1 MNASISIK
9 PNFNVQKTQSNARK
23 ALAKTI
29 DRAKT
34 TLKKRIKRLEN
45 NNLTDAPAYKQYMLN
60 EDVIKFSVKGKTTQ
74 ELQSEYWKLK
84 RLLDLKTGTVKG
96 ANETL
101 KQIANITNIKY
112 KNLKELKSKSK
123 LFFEL
128 ADKLENIYTSMG
140 ETAKAIDYRKI
151 WQDVEEIMKQERKQI
166 NNALKDISELNDEA
180 IEGLSDSLIAEFS
193 KYIENELFEL

>member
-112 KNLKELKSKSK
+112 KNLNELKSKSK

-151 WQDVEEIMKQERKQI
+151 WQDVEEIMKQEKTQI

-180 IEGLSDSLIAEFS
+180 IEGLSDSLIAEFR

>member
-45 NNLTDAPAYKQYMLN
+45 NNLTDSPAYKQYMLN

-84 RLLDLKTGTVKG
+84 RLIDLKTGTVKG

-112 KNLKELKSKSK
+112 KNLNELKSKSK

-128 ADKLENIYTSMG
+128 AEKLENIYTSMG

-166 NNALKDISELNDEA
+166 DNALKDISELNDEA
-180 IEGLSDSLIAEFS
+180 IEGLSDSLISEFT

>member
-9 PNFNVQKTQSNARK
+9 PNFNVRKTQSNARK

-112 KNLKELKSKSK
+112 KNLNELKSKSK

-128 ADKLENIYTSMG
+128 ADKLEDIYTSMG

-151 WQDVEEIMKQERKQI
+151 WQDVEEIMKKERKQI

-180 IEGLSDSLIAEFS
+180 IEGLSDSLIAEFR

>member
-112 KNLKELKSKSK
+112 KNLNELKSKSK

-180 IEGLSDSLIAEFS
+180 IEGLSDSLISEFT

>member
-45 NNLTDAPAYKQYMLN
+45 NNLTDSPAYKQYMLN

-84 RLLDLKTGTVKG
+84 RLIDLKTGTVKG

-112 KNLKELKSKSK
+112 KNLNELKSKSK

-180 IEGLSDSLIAEFS
+180 IEGLSDSLISEFT

>member
-45 NNLTDAPAYKQYMLN
+45 NNLTDSPAYKQYMLN

-84 RLLDLKTGTVKG
+84 RLIDLKTGTVKG

-112 KNLKELKSKSK
+112 KNLNELKSKSK

-151 WQDVEEIMKQERKQI
+151 WQDVEEIMKQERTQI

>member
-34 TLKKRIKRLEN
+34 TLKKRIRRLEN

-112 KNLKELKSKSK
+112 KNLNELKSKSK

-151 WQDVEEIMKQERKQI
+151 WQDVEEIMKQEKTQI

-180 IEGLSDSLIAEFS
+180 IEGLSDSLIAEFR

>member
-112 KNLKELKSKSK
+112 KNLNELKSKSK

-151 WQDVEEIMKQERKQI
+151 WQDVEEIMKQERTQI

>member
-45 NNLTDAPAYKQYMLN
+45 NNLTDSPAYKQYMLN

-84 RLLDLKTGTVKG
+84 RLIDLKTGTVKG

-112 KNLKELKSKSK
+112 KNLNELKSKSK

>member
-112 KNLKELKSKSK
+112 KNLNELKSKSK

-180 IEGLSDSLIAEFS
+180 IEGLSDSLIAEFR

>member
-112 KNLKELKSKSK
+112 KNLNELKSKSK

-180 IEGLSDSLIAEFS
+180 IEGLSDSLISEFS